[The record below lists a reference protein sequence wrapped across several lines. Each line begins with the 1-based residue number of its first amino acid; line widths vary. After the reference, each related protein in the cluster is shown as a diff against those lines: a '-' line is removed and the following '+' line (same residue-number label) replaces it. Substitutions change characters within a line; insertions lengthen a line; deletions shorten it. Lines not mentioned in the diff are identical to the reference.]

1 MLNRRYLGEFML
13 TFLVM
18 IFVWL
23 FLLNLSLLSS
33 NFFFL
38 KDILIELSTFLE
50 SDFTDLRGDI
60 FITSKSFI
68 SSQKLLH

>member
-1 MLNRRYLGEFML
+1 MLNRRYLGEFIL

-23 FLLNLSLLSS
+23 FVLNLSLLSS

-38 KDILIELSTFLE
+38 KDILIELSKLLE

-68 SSQKLLH
+68 SSQKLLQ